1 MLLQNSPPP
10 SGDPFAANELKA
22 ASVMYDAFRA
32 MRTSPDMQWDI
43 ESWEEKLE
51 LHVEDTIG
59 NARSTVQN
67 LSGKHSRR
75 VLLLSTKRELYDI
88 VFQGI
93 ISFLECSNVPDAAAI
108 LEALQDVHNSLF
120 DEFHVVIEKQEKE
133 HQEHVQEL
141 HNEKAQTEGE
151 MAELLQAASALEEE
165 LTAGALLRRSA
176 PFWGA
181 LLP

>member
-51 LHVEDTIG
+51 LHVEKNAFRTTLHMFIG
-59 NARSTVQN
+59 HNRKRAQYGTELV
-67 LSGKHSRR
+67 GKA
-75 VLLLSTKRELYDI
+75 LAK
-88 VFQGI
+88 GI

-165 LTAGALLRRSA
+165 LTA
-176 PFWGA
+176 
-181 LLP
+181 